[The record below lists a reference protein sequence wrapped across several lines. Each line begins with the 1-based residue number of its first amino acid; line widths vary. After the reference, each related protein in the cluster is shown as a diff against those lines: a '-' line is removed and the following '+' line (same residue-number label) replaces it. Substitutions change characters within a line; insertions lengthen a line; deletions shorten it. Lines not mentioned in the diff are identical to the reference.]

1 MASAPV
7 SDSSVGRTSS
17 IQKTGL
23 TQMDWRHSR
32 TRFGPSICGTHPK
45 LRRFRQRPSC
55 LRAGHA
61 AWLLFRDPRGCVK
74 TPAGQQRSHLRHAPA
89 ASVLQRAAVDG
100 TSPSGLSEDAGFKDV
115 LRVEIIGHLG
125 QDPEQRFNIEGVAM
139 TTISVAV
146 NARRRGVVG
155 EYVDRTDWF
164 RERTMGSKAEYV
176 SRFVKGQR
184 VLVVGR
190 LEIGEYTA
198 RTTGERRISYDIWA
212 DDVVNL
218 SPREDEAAR
227 KPDRTVGLAHATEG
241 VAAGSSRPEAT
252 DVEAARVIDQAMTV
266 LGRSQRSLDSC
277 LSRNARQ
284 SSARPSTPPSS
295 IPFTSIVRERLS

>member
-1 MASAPV
+1 MTNLASKLA
-7 SDSSVGRTSS
+7 DS
-17 IQKTGL
+17 KETG
-23 TQMDWRHSR
+23 D
-32 TRFGPSICGTHPK
+32 
-45 LRRFRQRPSC
+45 
-55 LRAGHA
+55 
-61 AWLLFRDPRGCVK
+61 
-74 TPAGQQRSHLRHAPA
+74 
-89 ASVLQRAAVDG
+89 
-100 TSPSGLSEDAGFKDV
+100 
-115 LRVEIIGHLG
+115 
-125 QDPEQRFNIEGVAM
+125 
-139 TTISVAV
+139 
-146 NARRRGVVG
+146 
-155 EYVDRTDWF
+155 
-164 RERTMGSKAEYV
+164 
-176 SRFVKGQR
+176 
-184 VLVVGR
+184 GR

-198 RTTGERRISYDIWA
+198 KTTGERKTSYGIIWA